1 MIVVSDTFPRACL
14 DEWVSSAG
22 VWPGGRAPHE
32 SELAVWHNSL
42 LMPRSSQLTITV
54 TPELEAF
61 VRDRVA
67 SGRFDT
73 ASDVV
78 REGLKLLEGREHERE
93 AAIAEIRAEIAVGL
107 DQARA
112 GQLRDGETFF
122 EELAR
127 KSPS

>member
-1 MIVVSDTFPRACL
+1 
-14 DEWVSSAG
+14 
-22 VWPGGRAPHE
+22 
-32 SELAVWHNSL
+32 
-42 LMPRSSQLTITV
+42 MPKSSQLTVTV

-67 SGRFDT
+67 SGRFDS

-107 DQARA
+107 EQARS
-112 GQLRDGETFF
+112 GQLRDAEAFF
-122 EELAR
+122 AELAR
-127 KSPS
+127 KRPS